1 MNTKEIKNYCLKKKG
16 AFESYP
22 FGVGVPVIK
31 VVNKMFALFSEDV
44 DPIRM
49 NLKCDPEDAQALRK
63 QYDAVTPGY
72 HMNKQHWNSVN
83 LDDSVPDAV
92 IKEMIDHSYQLVVK
106 SLKKSDRE
114 KHYL

>member
-1 MNTKEIKNYCLKKKG
+1 MNYKKAIGYCLKKKA

-22 FGVGVPVIK
+22 FGIGVPVIK

-63 QYDAVTPGY
+63 EYEAVTPGF
-72 HMNKQHWNSVN
+72 HMNKQHWNSVY
-83 LDDSVPDAV
+83 LDGSVPDKV
-92 IKEMIDHSYQLVVK
+92 IKEMIDHSYALVVK
-106 SLKKSDRE
+106 SLKKTDRE
-114 KHYL
+114 ENYL